1 MDLSRIYPEVIVRPM
16 RIEYINK
23 GERREKEQV
32 HFLN

>member
-1 MDLSRIYPEVIVRPM
+1 MDLSRTYLKVTVRPM

-32 HFLN
+32 NF